1 MIEHSKQMRVTGCSP
16 ELQKDG
22 LVGKIKC
29 KSNVLELSTVSNA
42 DLLAALA
49 IPAPVELHGR
59 HTIRAALHLAEDHTL
74 AVQPL
79 TLGSADEKLGTV
91 FVRCSICHGQ
101 DAGTCVLQDEILII
115 KFLPVDGF
123 SLCVIMACEITT
135 LAHKSQSNSVK
146 AGNFVTKSF
155 LASARST
162 KVFCCLWNFANSSKE
177 TWPKGSPSA
186 GISKNTE
193 GLTKARSSGAATS
206 ARPLH
211 LIFTHLRD
219 LGLKGYLEHWFPNL
233 AALQSHL
240 KSFKSHLSWM
250 PRNLHF

>member
-1 MIEHSKQMRVTGCSP
+1 MICGESRKMIERSKQMRVTGCSP

-22 LVGKIKC
+22 LVGKIKR

-42 DLLAALA
+42 DLFAALA

-74 AVQPL
+74 AIQPL

-123 SLCVIMACEITT
+123 ALCVIMACEITT
-135 LAHKSQSNSVK
+135 QAHKSQSNSVK
-146 AGNFVTKSF
+146 AGNSITKPF
-155 LASARST
+155 LASAQSM
-162 KVFCCLWNFANSSKE
+162 KVFCCLWNFLCKQPEGDTAQRLPVGSSVE
-177 TWPKGSPSA
+177 EHGGRPRLDA
-186 GISKNTE
+186 G
-193 GLTKARSSGAATS
+193 RSEAVAS
-206 ARPLH
+206 ARRGYMY
-211 LIFTHLRD
+211 IF
-219 LGLKGYLEHWFPNL
+219 F
-233 AALQSHL
+233 
-240 KSFKSHLSWM
+240 
-250 PRNLHF
+250 